1 MGFFSNI
8 FARREPA
15 LSDASPRDARDIAA
29 LHSKSFQRGWSEDE
43 VEGLLTERN
52 VVAHRALAGK
62 KLAGFMLSR
71 IAADEAEILSV
82 AVDAGFQGRGLAR
95 RLLNLHLGRLA
106 GYGVRTVF
114 LEVGE
119 TNDPAAKLYAR
130 AGFREVSRRPNYY
143 PGPSGAPITALVLRR
158 HLVGGPVD
166 TARPGS
172 I

>member
-1 MGFFSNI
+1 MGFLSSI
-8 FARREPA
+8 FARGEPA
-15 LSDASPRDARDIAA
+15 LSDAGARDARDIAA

-43 VEGLLTERN
+43 VERLLTERN
-52 VVAHRALAGK
+52 VIAHRALVGK
-62 KLAGFMLSR
+62 KLAGFILSR

-82 AVDAGFQGRGLAR
+82 AIDAGFQGRGLAR

-119 TNDPAAKLYAR
+119 ANDPAAKLYAR

-143 PGPSGAPITALVLRR
+143 PGPGGAPMTALVLRR
-158 HLVGGPVD
+158 DLMRGPID
-166 TARPGS
+166 TARRGS
-172 I
+172 L